1 MANITRFDPFA
12 ELASFRPFMNPDEYF
27 PGFRLR
33 PWLDEAQ
40 VEPRIKVD
48 VAEADTAYSVKA
60 EIPGVKKED
69 IHVAIDGNQVS
80 IEAEVKRETEEKK
93 GEKVVRSERYFGKQ
107 YRSFTLATD
116 IDAAA
121 AAAKYA
127 DGVLE
132 LTLPKKANG
141 AKKELK
147 VQ

>member
-1 MANITRFDPFA
+1 MSGTRVSTPSSA
-12 ELASFRPFMNPDEYF
+12 KRHSSTRSAAS
-27 PGFRLR
+27 
-33 PWLDEAQ
+33 Q
-40 VEPRIKVD
+40 
-48 VAEADTAYSVKA
+48 
-60 EIPGVKKED
+60 
-69 IHVAIDGNQVS
+69 
-80 IEAEVKRETEEKK
+80 K